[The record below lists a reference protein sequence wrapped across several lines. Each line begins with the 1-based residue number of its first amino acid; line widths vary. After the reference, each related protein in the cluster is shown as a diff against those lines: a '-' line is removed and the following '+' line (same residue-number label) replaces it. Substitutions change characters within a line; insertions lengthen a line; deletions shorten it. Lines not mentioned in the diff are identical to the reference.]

1 MAHKETAIG
10 GNGRGDACKD
20 VDVLLIGA
28 GPATLGVLIN
38 ALKSSR

>member
-1 MAHKETAIG
+1 MAHKESATT
-10 GNGRGDACKD
+10 GNGRGDASKD

-28 GPATLGVLIN
+28 GPAILGVLIN